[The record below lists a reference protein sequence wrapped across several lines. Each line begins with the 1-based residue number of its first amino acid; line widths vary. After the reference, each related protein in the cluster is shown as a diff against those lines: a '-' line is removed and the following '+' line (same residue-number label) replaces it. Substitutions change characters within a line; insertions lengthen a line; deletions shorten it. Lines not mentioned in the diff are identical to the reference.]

1 MQTEEAWKSDRLF
14 AAVREI
20 ERLLP
25 SLEQYAAS
33 VVSTLSG
40 LEVSQRMFQRLGGMW
55 LMHAAHQVAAPTQSS
70 SNSRPAERLTIPQD
84 AWSHHQL
91 FMTSSQYRTQ
101 MFDLA
106 DGGWP
111 SNSTKSISSAP
122 TIVPMPSR
130 SRLGRTLETVASSSW
145 PGADPV
151 MVSFPY
157 LKLQRRDRISAIFR
171 SRKIISWRDP
181 EQAHWV
187 SDAANA
193 KLRLELCRAVEG
205 NDLYA
210 QICRVIALM
219 IPIAYGE
226 DLKRHLDMYRR
237 QFRQPRLLYSANG
250 SQFQLPYQVLSAL
263 WGQSG
268 TLVASHQ
275 HGGHQ
280 GLDEV
285 HAGEEYE
292 VRASDVH
299 YSLGW
304 QDHRQ
309 NVVPLLAAMPA
320 HMHSREKHRLLLM
333 SLASG
338 TVTYRLQPFCI
349 PSHINECISETRRF
363 LTSLQGWTSPVV
375 RCDEAIR
382 EELESANAQFEWER
396 INSSGTI
403 SASRSA
409 LVVHNYLGAS
419 WLETLAMNVPTVC
432 FIPPDIHRFRPAA
445 QPFADALIRVGIL
458 HYSGVEA
465 ARFVNSLKGD
475 PSAWWNSSEVQEAR
489 QAFVARYAN
498 FSENWLEAWMN
509 EFERILAE

>member
-1 MQTEEAWKSDRLF
+1 
-14 AAVREI
+14 
-20 ERLLP
+20 
-25 SLEQYAAS
+25 
-33 VVSTLSG
+33 
-40 LEVSQRMFQRLGGMW
+40 
-55 LMHAAHQVAAPTQSS
+55 
-70 SNSRPAERLTIPQD
+70 
-84 AWSHHQL
+84 
-91 FMTSSQYRTQ
+91 
-101 MFDLA
+101 
-106 DGGWP
+106 
-111 SNSTKSISSAP
+111 
-122 TIVPMPSR
+122 
-130 SRLGRTLETVASSSW
+130 
-145 PGADPV
+145 

-157 LKLQRRDRISAIFR
+157 LKLQRKDRISAIFK
-171 SRKIISWRDP
+171 SRKVISWRDP
-181 EQAHWV
+181 EQADWV

-250 SQFQLPYQVLSAL
+250 SQFQLPYQVLSAF

-304 QDHRQ
+304 QDDRQ

-465 ARFVNSLKGD
+465 ARFVNSLNGD
-475 PSAWWNSSEVQEAR
+475 PSAWWKSSEVQEAR

-498 FSENWLEAWMN
+498 FSDDWLEAWMH